1 MDKIIESAMS
11 AYMPKLA
18 KLREARAAELAQMRE
33 KVRTNPEE
41 VEAWLDKEIEK
52 LGKMDAGFFKDA
64 TAGI

>member
-1 MDKIIESAMS
+1 MEKIIESAMA
-11 AYMPKLA
+11 AYAPKLA
-18 KLREARAAELAQMRE
+18 KLREARAAELAELKE
-33 KVRTNPEE
+33 KVRTHPEQ